1 MADRRW
7 NILLVEDDED
17 DYVLTRTM
25 LQEARGGVYVLD
37 WRSSY
42 DSGKQAIL
50 SNGYDAVLMDYELGP
65 RTGVELTRE
74 VTALG
79 CKAPIILLTGR
90 GNYDIDVEAMQVGA
104 TDYLSKGEATP
115 SILERAI
122 RYAVSQKQTEE
133 ALRAAKEE
141 LELRVQERTSEITA
155 KNITLQAEITERKRI
170 EAELAEMQRRLIDR
184 AETERR
190 ELAGDLHDGPMQELY
205 GVIFQLETM
214 ASDFSAGNGVRAVA
228 DIKAK
233 VLEIVG
239 SLRAMSRELRP
250 PALTPYGLEKA
261 IRSHIDSVQQSQPQL
276 RIHLQLEPDGQRL
289 PEAVRIALFRIYQ
302 TAIANVIRHARASEA
317 QVRFLLED
325 GQARLEI
332 EDNGCGFQVPS
343 RWIELARQG
352 HLGLVGA
359 LERAEAAG
367 GNLIVDSKPGAGTVI
382 RVIVPRSPEQ
392 G

>member
-7 NILLVEDDED
+7 KILLVEDDED
-17 DYVLTRTM
+17 DFILTRTM
-25 LQEARGGVYVLD
+25 LQEARGGVYDLEWMSD
-37 WRSSY
+37 Y
-42 DSGKQAIL
+42 ASGKQAIL
-50 SNGYDAVLMDYELGP
+50 SNQYDAVLMDYELGP

-74 VTALG
+74 VTEMG
-79 CKAPIILLTGR
+79 CKAPVILLTGR

-104 TDYLSKGEATP
+104 TDYLSKGEANA

-122 RYAVSQKQTEE
+122 RYAISQKQTEE

-141 LELRVQERTSEITA
+141 LEIRVQERTREITA
-155 KNITLQAEITERKRI
+155 KNITLQAEITERERI

-184 AETERR
+184 TEAERR

-214 ASDFSAGNGVRAVA
+214 IGDFETGNGPRAVA

-233 VLEIVG
+233 ILEIVG

-261 IRSHIDSVQQSQPQL
+261 IRSHLDSVQQSHPQL
-276 RIHLQLEPDGQRL
+276 KIHVNLEPDGQKL

-302 TAIANVIRHARASEA
+302 TAIGNVIRHARASEA
-317 QVRFLLED
+317 HVRFLLED
-325 GQARLEI
+325 ERARLEI
-332 EDNGCGFQVPS
+332 EDNGCGFQVPA

-359 LERAEAAG
+359 LERAEASG
-367 GNLIVDSKPGAGTVI
+367 GSLEVRSHPGKGTLI
-382 RVIVPRSPEQ
+382 RVVVPRSME
-392 G
+392 